1 MSHQQQTI
9 REWSVMGTNRL
20 SGRVYNRPGK
30 ADGGNIVTT
39 PVRRVELRRSEGNRY
54 PVAITSSG
62 SEYLLGDPAR
72 HFGLD
77 KAEDFVIGLL
87 PVIELAD
94 QPIHWADTQ
103 PEPLSSQRDPDTM
116 PGDFVAI
123 LPPQEEGEWAMET
136 IIIDATTFQPLEE
149 VGDA

>member
-1 MSHQQQTI
+1 LFPKQQTI
-9 REWSVMGTNRL
+9 REWSVIGTNRL

-30 ADGGNIVTT
+30 VDGGNVVTT
-39 PVRRVELRRSEGNRY
+39 PVRRVELRRGATNLY
-54 PVAITSSG
+54 PVAITNSG

-94 QPIHWADTQ
+94 QPIHWADTER
-103 PEPLSSQRDPDTM
+103 EPLSTQRDPDTV
-116 PGDFVAI
+116 PGDLLAM
-123 LPPQEEGEWAMET
+123 LPADEDEWAMET
-136 IIIDATTFQPLEE
+136 IIIEATTFQPLE
-149 VGDA
+149 